1 MCAGIQPQ
9 VVENMLLTHR
19 PMSAS
24 CVVRWAVGWPELP
37 NAPVCAKTA
46 KWQFS
51 VLNSNQSTILD
62 SKQDLWQTSPQQ
74 EAQLHL
80 LYS

>member
-9 VVENMLLTHR
+9 VAENMLLTHR
-19 PMSAS
+19 AMSAS
-24 CVVRWAVGWPELP
+24 CVIRWAVGWPELP

-51 VLNSNQSTILD
+51 VLNNNQPTILE
-62 SKQDLWQTSPQQ
+62 SKQDL
-74 EAQLHL
+74 
-80 LYS
+80 